1 MSLEGKISG
10 IHFLNEDRS
19 NKPFIPVDQW
29 EPQSIDEVFV
39 NCVPGAFLAPMY
51 AIGTSYNPSADWGK
65 DFNKFILSVKKGY
78 NTPIL
83 RNHLFIYTNYF
94 CNFYDHDNEYL
105 MILFNLKLR
114 IDRSSTQMYPPESFL
129 SDMERYIIH
138 GGLAAKIDKM
148 VEDNYCQDLD
158 YKNTK
163 NELLQYNNDHA
174 KYLHKVSMMMVLSI
188 PLLTQYSYMHDVDDF
203 QTFLLNFYD
212 KILHM
217 RMEYNIY
224 EKMFETAFSFS
235 NSNERNNSTLWSY
248 QAIRGQD
255 TVTHSE
261 DSIVNIILNIIP
273 KYTFDKNIIS
283 FNYASV
289 KESLKYKVTDI
300 QYEYQFI
307 PSSSSKRDNDSVSDF
322 DRFESILIK
331 QNEALYLQNKIN
343 SDSVMRNIENMY
355 GPFDPAEIDLYTRN
369 LMYDENGDPTINR
382 FQKQLLFLMFYKYFK
397 DTQSIL
403 NINRLEYVK
412 LVIAAKKILTLK
424 NMVILPYIIS
434 AKVDKLVQRKNIN
447 KKERSIVEASPS
459 YPLILN
465 KYKNESIVN
474 NIFSIIA
481 TIMSSEF
488 TIIDMNPNI
497 NGKKLDIDL
506 IGSLIEE
513 IETFILMC

>member
-1 MSLEGKISG
+1 
-10 IHFLNEDRS
+10 
-19 NKPFIPVDQW
+19 
-29 EPQSIDEVFV
+29 
-39 NCVPGAFLAPMY
+39 
-51 AIGTSYNPSADWGK
+51 
-65 DFNKFILSVKKGY
+65 
-78 NTPIL
+78 
-83 RNHLFIYTNYF
+83 
-94 CNFYDHDNEYL
+94 
-105 MILFNLKLR
+105 
-114 IDRSSTQMYPPESFL
+114 MYPPESFL

-138 GGLAAKIDKM
+138 GGLSAKIDKM

-217 RMEYNIY
+217 KMEYNIY

>member
-1 MSLEGKISG
+1 
-10 IHFLNEDRS
+10 
-19 NKPFIPVDQW
+19 
-29 EPQSIDEVFV
+29 
-39 NCVPGAFLAPMY
+39 
-51 AIGTSYNPSADWGK
+51 
-65 DFNKFILSVKKGY
+65 
-78 NTPIL
+78 
-83 RNHLFIYTNYF
+83 
-94 CNFYDHDNEYL
+94 
-105 MILFNLKLR
+105 
-114 IDRSSTQMYPPESFL
+114 
-129 SDMERYIIH
+129 
-138 GGLAAKIDKM
+138 
-148 VEDNYCQDLD
+148 
-158 YKNTK
+158 
-163 NELLQYNNDHA
+163 
-174 KYLHKVSMMMVLSI
+174 
-188 PLLTQYSYMHDVDDF
+188 
-203 QTFLLNFYD
+203 
-212 KILHM
+212 
-217 RMEYNIY
+217 
-224 EKMFETAFSFS
+224 
-235 NSNERNNSTLWSY
+235 
-248 QAIRGQD
+248 
-255 TVTHSE
+255 
-261 DSIVNIILNIIP
+261 
-273 KYTFDKNIIS
+273 
-283 FNYASV
+283 
-289 KESLKYKVTDI
+289 
-300 QYEYQFI
+300 
-307 PSSSSKRDNDSVSDF
+307 
-322 DRFESILIK
+322 
-331 QNEALYLQNKIN
+331 
-343 SDSVMRNIENMY
+343 MRNIENMY